1 MEPVCVRLALHSR
14 LSSCCGTDAPPSTEG
29 LIYNHVGHQTQ
40 STFSNQY
47 VPQQAP
53 TCRIIRVSAVHTRHF
68 RQHFS
73 CRRLESHR
81 QLSPLQG
88 HLGKSIPLDSAHTFC
103 ISHDTNS
110 TSEWRR
116 MSPEHYMAAL
126 CCTAECHM
134 RTTAMEPVRQR
145 VKTNHLR

>member
-53 TCRIIRVSAVHTRHF
+53 RCRIIRVSAVMGASLVDEIKKNVMLACPMSVTKYKDWTYMFEF
-68 RQHFS
+68 RKTINKLS
-73 CRRLESHR
+73 RRTDLVVTNKRNHQR
-81 QLSPLQG
+81 QAKK
-88 HLGKSIPLDSAHTFC
+88 KSQQIGDGGWKMVTKR
-103 ISHDTNS
+103 D
-110 TSEWRR
+110 
-116 MSPEHYMAAL
+116 
-126 CCTAECHM
+126 
-134 RTTAMEPVRQR
+134 
-145 VKTNHLR
+145 